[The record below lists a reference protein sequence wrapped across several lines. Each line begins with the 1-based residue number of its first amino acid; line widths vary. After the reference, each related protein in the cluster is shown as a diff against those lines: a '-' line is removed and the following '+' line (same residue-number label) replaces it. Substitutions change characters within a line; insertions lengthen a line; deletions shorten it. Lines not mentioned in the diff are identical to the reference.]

1 MRGLVIVAV
10 VALLGSVARDS
21 PACERAVEAA
31 PTVPGEHD
39 VWELSRSDSTVRW
52 LVIHNLAD
60 GKKAGVFHVEILERK
75 TEDPVWRF
83 TRLAAHM
90 AVTEAAL
97 RASVRKPLR
106 SGRVYPEQFNQAFAE
121 WQRQSETGTASVCE
135 RTVLDCLKPR

>member
-1 MRGLVIVAV
+1 MTKLVIGGV
-10 VALLGSVARDS
+10 VALLSSVAV
-21 PACERAVEAA
+21 AAA

-60 GKKAGVFHVEILERK
+60 GNKSGVFHVEVLERK
-75 TEDPVWRF
+75 IKDPIWRF

-106 SGRVYPEQFNQAFAE
+106 SGRVYPEHFNQAFAE
-121 WQRQSETGTASVCE
+121 WQKQREAGTAKICE
-135 RTVLDCLKPR
+135 QTVSDCLKSR